1 MVSCAIRFGQEI
13 RRVRTIWRQRCW
25 LAEEAGR
32 TVQQMQK
39 ALTSID
45 HQRQSGPREARAAAV
60 ENEVSGE
67 SEGRTDEG

>member
-1 MVSCAIRFGQEI
+1 
-13 RRVRTIWRQRCW
+13 
-25 LAEEAGR
+25 
-32 TVQQMQK
+32 MQK